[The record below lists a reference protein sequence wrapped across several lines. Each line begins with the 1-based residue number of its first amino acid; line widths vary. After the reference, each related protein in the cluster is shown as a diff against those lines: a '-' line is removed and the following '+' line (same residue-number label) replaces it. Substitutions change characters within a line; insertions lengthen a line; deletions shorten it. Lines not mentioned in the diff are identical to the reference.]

1 MKLLRMN
8 MPEQIF
14 GVESGILLIYLRP
27 LVLVIMI
34 LASINLIVMPRIS
47 EMEMMK
53 KQSRDFA
60 KKTKDLNE
68 KIEYL
73 IRVDQTELM
82 KQTQFLKSSL
92 MNGKDSYYLVN
103 IVRKITQKFGFSVES
118 FSINPG
124 IVTEAGVEPKLP
136 IKVVIVG
143 PKEKYV
149 ELLLAIERNLPIL
162 SIDSFDIRSSGV
174 NTELTLGMS
183 SYYLSEAAVSKSAN
197 VTLAD
202 LTMSQEE
209 SDVLKKLSSFTPVEN
224 APVAGIEPGETEQ
237 KRQFVKYERG
247 DPFN

>member
-1 MKLLRMN
+1 
-8 MPEQIF
+8 MPEQVF
-14 GVESGILLIYLRP
+14 GIESRILVIYLRP

-34 LASINLIVMPRIS
+34 LVSINLIVVPRIN
-47 EMEMMK
+47 EMGTMK
-53 KQSRDFA
+53 GQSRDFV

-68 KIEYL
+68 KVAYL
-73 IRVDQTELM
+73 TRVDQAELM

-124 IVTEAGVEPKLP
+124 VVTDTEVEPKLP
-136 IKVVIVG
+136 IKVVILG

-149 ELLLAIERNLPIL
+149 ELLLAIEKNLPIL

-174 NTELTLGMS
+174 NTELTLGLS
-183 SYYLSEAAVSKSAN
+183 SYYLSKTAVSKSAN

-209 SDVLKKLSSFTPVEN
+209 SDVLKKLSDFTPVEN
-224 APVAGIEPGETEQ
+224 APVAEIEPGETEQ
-237 KRQFVKYERG
+237 KKPFVKYDRG